1 MNTGRNIIP
10 MILGGLILCIIAAGL
25 IFGISRL
32 PAVDTDTLDAP
43 VSPLPDTP
51 VGDTPQDVEPPATD
65 TDLPDESGIHLILNA
80 DGSYGGTLYEPKY
93 GTGAPLNGKYD
104 HPDSEYYILTQD
116 YYNMSS
122 TPERLIFPQFSSY
135 QQTMRDSSG
144 LACLLMIL
152 NYMGEDVHSE
162 YTELALLQKY
172 EEVNQTT
179 VFGSGT
185 TEEGLIK
192 LIDSLGLGYTATNA
206 VSGYSGGFTKDNMD
220 YFFCNAI
227 LDGKFVLVRYQS
239 SVGHG
244 WKVVIGYDNLGNI
257 KNTLTGE
264 ELDHFGDDVMI
275 FAEPYDGWDHKQD
288 GYATE
293 RAQDFYAWWK
303 TMSNDGKISNE
314 YSFVIVD
321 TGLDI
326 KYDLQPVDETVRQ
339 PVYDNHLP
347 RNPDGTYGGTRDE
360 KKYGQIISGRGW
372 WDHLEADYYKRS
384 DFYNMGSL
392 GSRVLLKNYTV
403 LQQTMRSSCGNC
415 AVNGILSYYGDERD
429 PYELEELYV
438 TLYEEVNDTVV
449 KGRGTGAAS
458 HKKALAQWGYEAK
471 VYGGSASKK
480 PTFGSYYEYMK
491 FMRDTLKQGH
501 PIAVAINLGSGHY
514 LTVIGV
520 DDMGTVGYIYDDV
533 IITADSC
540 DYWDHCQDGYNLTPA
555 YKFYSQHTNGRHTT
569 RQSCLV
575 IYPK

>member
-1 MNTGRNIIP
+1 MKTGRNIIP
-10 MILGGLILCIIAAGL
+10 MILGGLILCVIAVGL
-25 IFGISRL
+25 IFGIGRL
-32 PAVDTDTLDAP
+32 PAEDAAP

-51 VGDTPQDVEPPATD
+51 VGDTPQDVEPPAAD

-93 GTGAPLNGKYD
+93 GTGAPLSGKYD
-104 HPDSEYYILTQD
+104 QPDSEYYTLTQD

-122 TPERLIFPQFSSY
+122 TPERLIFPRFRSY
-135 QQTMRDSSG
+135 QQTMRDSGG

-152 NYMGEDVHSE
+152 NYMGEDVQSE
-162 YTELALLQKY
+162 YTELKLLEKY
-172 EEVNQTT
+172 EEINQTT
-179 VFGSGT
+179 VFGNGT

-206 VSGYSGGFTKDNMD
+206 SPDYSGGFTKDNMD
-220 YFFCNAI
+220 YFFRNAI

-239 SVGHG
+239 PVGHG

-303 TMSNDGKISNE
+303 TMSNDGKITNE
-314 YSFVIVD
+314 YSYVIVD

-347 RNPDGTYGGTRDE
+347 LNPDGTYGGTRDE

-415 AVNGILSYYGDERD
+415 AVNGILSYYGDQRD

-438 TLYEEVNDTVV
+438 TLYEDVNDTVI
-449 KGRGTGAAS
+449 KGRGTNAAA

-471 VYGGSASKK
+471 VYGGTSASKK

-501 PIAVAINLGSGHY
+501 PIAVATNPGSGHY

-555 YKFYSQHTNGRHTT
+555 YKFYSQHTNSKHTT

-575 IYPK
+575 INPK